1 MSSRRQ
7 NVQNAGTELK
17 SLWVKSN
24 IVEADKNLRLAL
36 FYEML
41 WHIYT
46 NSGICRNRLA
56 GEITR
61 LIERAKVE
69 FQVQSTEVSNESAK
83 K

>member
-1 MSSRRQ
+1 MSRMSAAQ
-7 NVQNAGTELK
+7 DAGTK
-17 SLWVKSN
+17 IRFLWEKSN
-24 IVEADKNLRLAL
+24 LVEADKNLRLAL
-36 FYEML
+36 FYELL

-69 FQVQSTEVSNESAK
+69 FQVQSTEVPNESAK